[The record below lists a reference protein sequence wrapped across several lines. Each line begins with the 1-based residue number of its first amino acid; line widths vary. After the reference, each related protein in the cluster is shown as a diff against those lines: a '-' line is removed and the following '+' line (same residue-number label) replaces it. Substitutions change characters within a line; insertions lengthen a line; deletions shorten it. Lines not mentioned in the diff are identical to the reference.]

1 MKEIETVAPVVSKVN
16 VGRRSLRYTV
26 LYIQIEY
33 LMFFIIHSEEI
44 GVLEAKD
51 SDNSRRQLQKLSF
64 IIIKR

>member
-44 GVLEAKD
+44 GVLEA
-51 SDNSRRQLQKLSF
+51 
-64 IIIKR
+64 